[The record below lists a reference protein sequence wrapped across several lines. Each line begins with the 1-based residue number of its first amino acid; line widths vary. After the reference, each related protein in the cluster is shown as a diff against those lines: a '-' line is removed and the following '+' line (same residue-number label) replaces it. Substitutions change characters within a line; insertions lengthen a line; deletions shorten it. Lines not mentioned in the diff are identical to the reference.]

1 MSDMEDDSLL
11 GIPDKEE
18 SVEVEVKQEDSK
30 DATPKVEEQHQQ
42 QQQNGGIAP
51 SMMGGGGGGGDTNA
65 GHHTSMSIAPG
76 SLGGGGGGV
85 AAAAAETAAAGGATP
100 AASTP
105 AVGETPAP
113 SNHAGSSSSSSSR
126 LQVDDMMT
134 SFQKQLGPNWDR
146 YRDVLTHFLV
156 GRLSRHELQEALDT
170 ILDRSMVKQHN
181 QFLLANLCNS
191 LRAAPADGGTGG
203 RMSSWSRKRGRGG
216 AGGGA
221 QKVKGDT
228 QMAQLKKEVLSLPP
242 RERKRIKAITREAGK
257 KGYISS
263 TIINTRQAMLP
274 RIPFVHDKDAQP
286 QSQGVVGGKQG
297 NTVTWTQDIIHAYQT
312 QLATESRELPDA
324 DHLRSRMVGI
334 ALEHGV
340 LGGLGQNV
348 VELIQVGLEYYLKGI
363 IQETVEMVK
372 MRKMKDKEAIAT
384 ASDMAVVLETTP
396 NLTVET
402 CAPVYR
408 LNNVMLQN
416 DEVVEEMRQEGER
429 KELDGLLDGL
439 LAEF

>member
-1 MSDMEDDSLL
+1 MEDDSLL

-18 SVEVEVKQEDSK
+18 SVEVEVKEESK
-30 DATPKVEEQHQQ
+30 DPTPKVDASPQQHQ
-42 QQQNGGIAP
+42 NGIAP
-51 SMMGGGGGGGDTNA
+51 SMMGGGGIDA
-65 GHHTSMSIAPG
+65 PPSMSIAPG
-76 SLGGGGGGV
+76 SLSGGATGGV
-85 AAAAAETAAAGGATP
+85 AAAAAETAAAAATP

-105 AVGETPAP
+105 AVGGTPAP
-113 SNHAGSSSSSSSR
+113 SAAGTSSASR

-134 SFQKQLGPNWDR
+134 AFQKQLGPNWDR

-156 GRLSRHELQEALDT
+156 GRLSRHELQEALDG
-170 ILDRSMVKQHN
+170 ILDRSMVKMHN

-191 LRAAPADGGTGG
+191 LRAAPADGATG
-203 RMSSWSRKRGRGG
+203 RMTSWSRKRGRGG
-216 AGGGA
+216 AGS

-274 RIPFVHDKDAQP
+274 RIPFVHDKDQ
-286 QSQGVVGGKQG
+286 VGKQG

-363 IQETVEMVK
+363 IQETIEMVK
-372 MRKMKDKEAIAT
+372 MRKIKDKEAIAT

-416 DEVVEEMRQEGER
+416 DEVMEERRPVQEEVGDR
-429 KELDGLLDGL
+429 KELNNLLDDL
-439 LAEF
+439 LCEF

>member
-1 MSDMEDDSLL
+1 MSDIEDDSLL

-30 DATPKVEEQHQQ
+30 DATPKVEEKTEP
-42 QQQNGGIAP
+42 QQNGIAP
-51 SMMGGGGGGGDTNA
+51 SMMGGGGGA
-65 GHHTSMSIAPG
+65 GAGATMSIAPG
-76 SLGGGGGGV
+76 SLGGTNGGSV
-85 AAAAAETAAAGGATP
+85 AAAAAETAATP

-105 AVGETPAP
+105 AVGGTPAP
-113 SNHAGSSSSSSSR
+113 STAAGSSSASR

-134 SFQKQLGPNWDR
+134 AFQKQLGPNWDR

-156 GRLSRHELQEALDT
+156 GRLSRHELQEALDG
-170 ILDRSMVKQHN
+170 ILDRSMVKMHN

-191 LRAAPADGGTGG
+191 LRAAPTDGGTG
-203 RMSSWSRKRGRGG
+203 RMTSWSRKRGRGG
-216 AGGGA
+216 AGA

-274 RIPFVHDKDAQP
+274 RIPFVQDKDQ
-286 QSQGVVGGKQG
+286 VGKQG

-324 DHLRSRMVGI
+324 DHLRSRMIGI

-363 IQETVEMVK
+363 IQETIEMVK
-372 MRKMKDKEAIAT
+372 LRKMKDKEAIAT
-384 ASDMAVVLETTP
+384 AADMAVVLESTP
-396 NLTVET
+396 TLTVET

-416 DEVVEEMRQEGER
+416 DEVLEEMKPKEEVGEK

>member
-30 DATPKVEEQHQQ
+30 DATPKVEDHQQQQHQQQ

-51 SMMGGGGGGGDTNA
+51 SMMGGGGDTNA
-65 GHHTSMSIAPG
+65 GGQGHTSMSIAPG
-76 SLGGGGGGV
+76 SLGGGGGV
-85 AAAAAETAAAGGATP
+85 AAAAAETAAAGATPAATP

-105 AVGETPAP
+105 AVGGGTPAP
-113 SNHAGSSSSSSSR
+113 SAAGGSSSASR

-156 GRLSRHELQEALDT
+156 GRLSRHELQEALDG
-170 ILDRSMVKQHN
+170 ILDRSMVKMHN

-191 LRAAPADGGTGG
+191 LRAAPADGATG

-216 AGGGA
+216 AGA

-274 RIPFVHDKDAQP
+274 RIPFVHDKDQ
-286 QSQGVVGGKQG
+286 VGKQG

-324 DHLRSRMVGI
+324 DHLRSRMIGI

-372 MRKMKDKEAIAT
+372 LRKMKDKEAIAT

-416 DEVVEEMRQEGER
+416 DEVVEEMRPKEEPVGDR
-429 KELDGLLDGL
+429 KELNHLLDDL

>member
-1 MSDMEDDSLL
+1 MEDDSLL

-30 DATPKVEEQHQQ
+30 DATPKVEEHHQQ

-51 SMMGGGGGGGDTNA
+51 SMMGGGGGGADTNTNSH
-65 GHHTSMSIAPG
+65 HHTSMSIAPG
-76 SLGGGGGGV
+76 SLGGGGGGGGV
-85 AAAAAETAAAGGATP
+85 AAAAAESTAGATP
-100 AASTP
+100 AATP
-105 AVGETPAP
+105 AAGGTPAP
-113 SNHAGSSSSSSSR
+113 SNHAGSSSSSR

-170 ILDRSMVKQHN
+170 ILDRSMVKMHN

-274 RIPFVHDKDAQP
+274 RIPFVHDKDAAQ
-286 QSQGVVGGKQG
+286 QQGVVGSKQQG

-416 DEVVEEMRQEGER
+416 DEVVEEVVEGER
-429 KELDGLLDGL
+429 TELDGLLDGL

>member
-30 DATPKVEEQHQQ
+30 DATPKIEDKEEHHQ

-51 SMMGGGGGGGDTNA
+51 SMMGGGDAGGGP
-65 GHHTSMSIAPG
+65 TSMSIAPG
-76 SLGGGGGGV
+76 SLSGAGGTGGV
-85 AAAAAETAAAGGATP
+85 AAAAAETAAAGATPTATP

-105 AVGETPAP
+105 AVGGTPAP
-113 SNHAGSSSSSSSR
+113 STAAGSSSASR

-134 SFQKQLGPNWDR
+134 AFQKQLGPNWER

-156 GRLSRHELQEALDT
+156 GRLSRHELQEALDG
-170 ILDRSMVKQHN
+170 ILDRSMVKMHN

-191 LRAAPADGGTGG
+191 LRAAPADGATG
-203 RMSSWSRKRGRGG
+203 RMTSWSRKRGRGG
-216 AGGGA
+216 AGA

-274 RIPFVHDKDAQP
+274 RIPFVQDKDQ
-286 QSQGVVGGKQG
+286 VGKQG

-324 DHLRSRMVGI
+324 DHLRSRMIGI

-363 IQETVEMVK
+363 IQETIEMVK
-372 MRKMKDKEAIAT
+372 LRKIKDKEAIAT
-384 ASDMAVVLETTP
+384 AADMAVVLESTP

-416 DEVVEEMRQEGER
+416 DEVIEEMQPKEEPLGDK
-429 KELDGLLDGL
+429 KELNHLLDDL

>member
-18 SVEVEVKQEDSK
+18 SVEVEVKQEDTK
-30 DATPKVEEQHQQ
+30 EPTPKVEEKPE
-42 QQQNGGIAP
+42 QQQNGIAP
-51 SMMGGGGGGGDTNA
+51 SMMGGGEGGPA
-65 GHHTSMSIAPG
+65 QAPSMSIAPG
-76 SLGGGGGGV
+76 SIGGGGGV
-85 AAAAAETAAAGGATP
+85 AAAAAETAATPSATP

-105 AVGETPAP
+105 GP
-113 SNHAGSSSSSSSR
+113 SSSR
-126 LQVDDMMT
+126 LQVDDMMGA
-134 SFQKQLGPNWDR
+134 FQKQLGPNWDR

-156 GRLSRHELQEALDT
+156 GRLSRHELQEALDG
-170 ILDRSMVKQHN
+170 ILDRSMVKMHN

-191 LRAAPADGGTGG
+191 LRAAPADGATG
-203 RMSSWSRKRGRGG
+203 RMTSWSRKRGRGG
-216 AGGGA
+216 AGA

-257 KGYISS
+257 KGYIAS

-274 RIPFVHDKDAQP
+274 RIPFVHDKDA
-286 QSQGVVGGKQG
+286 VGKVG

-372 MRKMKDKEAIAT
+372 LRKIKDKEAIAT
-384 ASDMAVVLETTP
+384 AADMAVVLESTP

-416 DEVVEEMRQEGER
+416 DEVLEEMRPKEEPVGDK
-429 KELDGLLDGL
+429 KELNHLLDDL
-439 LAEF
+439 LGDF